1 MEVPAHQVERLAI
14 LSERLAI
21 LEKTIDISLHG
32 KGGVLER
39 MEHLDKCIDG
49 IKKTI
54 WLATGAVVIVVAVAN
69 WLAKGG

>member
-1 MEVPAHQVERLAI
+1 MEATEQHLERIAM

-21 LEKTIDISLHG
+21 LEKTIEISLHG

-54 WLATGAVVIVVAVAN
+54 WLATGAVMLVVALAN
-69 WLAKGG
+69 WISRH